1 MKPNRV
7 REAHEQ
13 YISHLMLKKGCCAAM
28 HGRHCPEGQRL
39 RARYQSRYWAG
50 FVLEAATKSERQAR
64 LHDVPSG
71 VLQRVK
77 RIVAHL
83 FRVRQNVD
91 KGRGHGGTTQRASA

>member
-13 YISHLMLKKGCCAAM
+13 YINHLMLGTNCCAAM
-28 HGRHCPEGQRL
+28 HGRYCAEGRRL
-39 RARYQSRYWAG
+39 RDRHLTRYWASY
-50 FVLEAATKSERQAR
+50 VLEASGKADRQSR

-71 VLQRVK
+71 LLRRVK

-83 FRVRQNVD
+83 FRVQQNVD
-91 KGRGHGGTTQRASA
+91 KGHGHGGAEKRSTV

>member
-28 HGRHCPEGQRL
+28 HGRHCREGRRL
-39 RARYQSRYWAG
+39 RDRYHSRYWAG
-50 FVLEAATKSERQAR
+50 YVLEGNGKADRQSR
-64 LHDVPSG
+64 LHDVPSD

-91 KGRGHGGTTQRASA
+91 KGRGHGGTSQRKSA